1 MLTLLTL
8 ATVVFIAWF
17 IVYGIPYLLDRLVE
31 FIEPHTTNGVIY
43 NEHLKI
49 GRRISKA
56 KTFARLDDIS
66 EQIQRFSD
74 KYPDSDEAKYYTGN
88 LRSLLTR
95 RDMQLRSN
103 IKHYD
108 LFERPQYNN

>member
-8 ATVVFIAWF
+8 AAVVFIAWF

-31 FIEPHTTNGVIY
+31 FIEPHTTNGAIY

-66 EQIQRFSD
+66 EQIQRFSG
-74 KYPDSDEAKYYTGN
+74 KYPDSEEAQYYAGN

-103 IKHYD
+103 IPHYRIFD
-108 LFERPQYNN
+108 AAPSKN